1 MFRLASVMLMLMFFV
16 SGCIKTEG
24 LLQRDPTA
32 NAYYKF
38 DSRDLRMCRGETSNC
53 YTLAPIVSVRY
64 KLQPMEEQ
72 YGQRVAGPNYPLNF
86 ARMLI
91 NPPANSYTPD
101 AQADGRFYHLPINA
115 YTDAAWSSL
124 EAVYAAYYDN

>member
-1 MFRLASVMLMLMFFV
+1 MLRLASVLVILMLIV
-16 SGCIKTEG
+16 SGCVKTDT
-24 LLQRDPTA
+24 LLQRDPTSSS
-32 NAYYKF
+32 YYSL
-38 DSRDLRMCRGETSNC
+38 DTRTLTLCRGETSNC
-53 YTLAPIVSVRY
+53 YPLARIASARD
-64 KLQPMEEQ
+64 KLQPMEEK